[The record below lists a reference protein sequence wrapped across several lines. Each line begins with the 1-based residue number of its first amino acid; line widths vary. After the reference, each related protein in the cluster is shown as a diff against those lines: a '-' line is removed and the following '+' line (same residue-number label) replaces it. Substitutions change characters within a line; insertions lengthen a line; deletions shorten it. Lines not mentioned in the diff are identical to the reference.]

1 MTLETGWNAVEH
13 TMETSL
19 MSRERMLPLD
29 DFIRSTEPAYKE
41 SRLLP
46 FWEEIRIA
54 RARKYTLAQIRQWL
68 NQNGIDISIQ
78 GLSRFIIVQTAR
90 DNGLHPA
97 EAIEAWRPEVS
108 RPKPTSENISAPAAQ
123 RRDRREQTAAQF
135 IRDDANSVLN
145 ILKDQS
151 K

>member
-1 MTLETGWNAVEH
+1 
-13 TMETSL
+13 METRL

-46 FWEEIRIA
+46 FWEEIRTA

-68 NQNGIDISIQ
+68 NQNGVDISIQ

-90 DNGLHPA
+90 DSGLQQA
-97 EAIEAWRPEVS
+97 EAIEACGAEAS
-108 RPKPTSENISAPAAQ
+108 RPKPPSEKISAPAGK
-123 RRDRREQTAAQF
+123 RKDRREQTAAQF

>member
-1 MTLETGWNAVEH
+1 
-13 TMETSL
+13 METRL

-29 DFIRSTEPAYKE
+29 DFIRSTEPDYKE

-46 FWEEIRIA
+46 FWEEIRTA

-90 DNGLHPA
+90 EQNLKPA
-97 EAIEAWRPEVS
+97 EAIEPRRLQS
-108 RPKPTSENISAPAAQ
+108 SGTSPTSADITAPAGK
-123 RRDRREQTAAQF
+123 RKDHREQTAAKF

-145 ILKDQS
+145 ILKDQT

>member
-1 MTLETGWNAVEH
+1 
-13 TMETSL
+13 METRL
-19 MSRERMLPLD
+19 MSHERILPLD

-46 FWEEIRIA
+46 FWEEICTA
-54 RARKYTLAQIRQWL
+54 RARKYTLAQIREWL
-68 NQNGIDISIQ
+68 SQNGVDISIQ

-90 DNGLHPA
+90 DSGRQPT
-97 EAIEAWRPEVS
+97 EAIEACRAEAP
-108 RPKPTSENISAPAAQ
+108 RPKPSSENISAPAGK
-123 RRDRREQTAAQF
+123 RKDRREQTAAQF
-135 IRDDANSVLN
+135 IRDDTNSVLN